1 MEEQKKDPEID
12 YIEPGDI
19 DIETA
24 NIEARKKL
32 AELKELKAKKRKQD
46 IKNFFNEAF
55 VNKHGVFV
63 WLFSSVFWLLFC
75 FVLFTRFT
83 ITYTEQIVQKCYEN
97 ELKKELEA
105 PILEAN
111 IEAEYILKE
120 AREKAKKIINAAEAE
135 IDK

>member
-1 MEEQKKDPEID
+1 MEEQKKDPEIN
-12 YIEPGDI
+12 YVEPGDI

-46 IKNFFNEAF
+46 IKIFLNEAF

-75 FVLFTRFT
+75 FFIFTRFT

-111 IEAEYILKE
+111 IEAENILKE
-120 AREKAKKIINAAEAE
+120 AREKAKKIINAAKAE
-135 IDK
+135 TDK

>member
-46 IKNFFNEAF
+46 FKNFLKDAF
-55 VNKHGVFV
+55 INKHGVFV

-75 FVLFTRFT
+75 FLLFTRFT

-111 IEAEYILKE
+111 IEAENILKE
-120 AREKAKKIINAAEAE
+120 AREKAKKIINAAKAE
-135 IDK
+135 TDK